1 MDHTIIGMRGD
12 TPFQDIVAFYTS
24 RGCDIVLLNPECVM
38 GRDHLE
44 SAVIHAERAMR
55 NGTNRSK
62 SLISEIILYSAWER
76 QINKAIGKMKSPAE
90 SKEYAAIILNTNDC
104 MLDSIHMER
113 DDSILE
119 PTHEK
124 AMKLG
129 LDDPFLDYVSQ
140 AIEKVADVDLLKV

>member
-1 MDHTIIGMRGD
+1 MDHIVIGMRGD
-12 TPFQDIVAFYTS
+12 TPFQEIIAFYTS
-24 RGCDIVLLNPECVM
+24 HGYDIVLLNPECVM
-38 GRDHLE
+38 GKDHLE
-44 SAVIHAERAMR
+44 SAVMHAERAMR

-76 QINKAIGKMKSPAE
+76 QINKAIEKMRSPAD
-90 SKEYAAIILNTNDC
+90 SREYAAIILNTDDC
-104 MLDSIHMER
+104 MMDSISMER

-140 AIEKVADVDLLKV
+140 AVERVADVDLLKI